1 MKFWTKSLMSR
12 LVGYFSLLSLVTVSG
27 VGAIAFVRAR
37 VTIQKLVFDRLE
49 VTATLKEEALNL
61 WIENQRHAT
70 ISLAQLPEI
79 LTRARVLLTRDE
91 STDEFVR
98 AYALM
103 EQYMASALA
112 GRSELQEVFILRRI
126 GGKIIF
132 STNRQREGEYRVK
145 DKYFTEGLAKTFV
158 QTIYLSP
165 LTGKPTMTVSTPLRG
180 QNGKLLG
187 VLAAHLNLD
196 KMDDLVLD
204 RTSLGKSGETYL
216 VDHFRLFVSAERF
229 GREEFPRT
237 LHTEGVNAALQEKDG
252 QGLYLNYAQIPVIG
266 VYRWLDEW
274 ELVLLVEMQQQ
285 EALAPARELAWTIF
299 IVGFTSAGLLTVGVY
314 LLARQISRPILA
326 ITNTAIKVADGD
338 LTPVAPVL
346 TEDEVG
352 MLAKA
357 FNQMTKQLRR
367 LYTSFEEKVAQLQQV
382 EASLRDSLEQLQVEK
397 EKVDDR
403 TRQLSAANQ
412 EITILNQRLQSENHD
427 LAAELQAINKQLTQF
442 LEAMPVGVLVVDK
455 GGQPHYI
462 NSRARELLG
471 RGIVENATAEQL
483 RTVYR
488 LDLAGGEQVYPSDR
502 DPVQQA
508 LRGES
513 VTVDDLEIRQGSRVI
528 PIEAWGTPIFDDRGN
543 IVYAIVAFQD
553 ITERKRAEA
562 ERQSFIEDLFE
573 VNCNL
578 EISLDAEVTL
588 TDAYGRF
595 VPREFLQLLNKNSIV
610 DVSLGDNVQ
619 QEMSILFADIRNF
632 TNLSERMTP
641 EDNFRFINAYLSRM
655 EPAILENN
663 GFIDKYIGDAIMALF
678 SGGADDAVKAGIAM
692 LQRLADYNQT
702 RGRPGRPELK
712 IGIGINTGS
721 LMLGTVG
728 GEKRMDGTV
737 ISDAVNLSSRLE
749 GLTKIYG
756 VPLLIS
762 DRTFLRLQDPLD
774 YAIRIIDKV
783 KVKGKS
789 ERVSVFEVF
798 DADPP
803 SIRSIKW
810 STKTV
815 FEEALANY
823 YLQNFQDA
831 VQLFEDYLRQNPID
845 RVAQIYFEQAVKR
858 LFGR

>member
-1 MKFWTKSLMSR
+1 MKL
-12 LVGYFSLLSLVTVSG
+12 
-27 VGAIAFVRAR
+27 IA
-37 VTIQKLVFDRLE
+37 
-49 VTATLKEEALNL
+49 
-61 WIENQRHAT
+61 
-70 ISLAQLPEI
+70 
-79 LTRARVLLTRDE
+79 
-91 STDEFVR
+91 
-98 AYALM
+98 
-103 EQYMASALA
+103 
-112 GRSELQEVFILRRI
+112 
-126 GGKIIF
+126 
-132 STNRQREGEYRVK
+132 
-145 DKYFTEGLAKTFV
+145 
-158 QTIYLSP
+158 
-165 LTGKPTMTVSTPLRG
+165 
-180 QNGKLLG
+180 
-187 VLAAHLNLD
+187 
-196 KMDDLVLD
+196 
-204 RTSLGKSGETYL
+204 
-216 VDHFRLFVSAERF
+216 
-229 GREEFPRT
+229 
-237 LHTEGVNAALQEKDG
+237 
-252 QGLYLNYAQIPVIG
+252 
-266 VYRWLDEW
+266 
-274 ELVLLVEMQQQ
+274 
-285 EALAPARELAWTIF
+285 
-299 IVGFTSAGLLTVGVY
+299 
-314 LLARQISRPILA
+314 
-326 ITNTAIKVADGD
+326 
-338 LTPVAPVL
+338 
-346 TEDEVG
+346 
-352 MLAKA
+352 
-357 FNQMTKQLRR
+357 
-367 LYTSFEEKVAQLQQV
+367 
-382 EASLRDSLEQLQVEK
+382 
-397 EKVDDR
+397 
-403 TRQLSAANQ
+403 
-412 EITILNQRLQSENHD
+412 
-427 LAAELQAINKQLTQF
+427 
-442 LEAMPVGVLVVDK
+442 
-455 GGQPHYI
+455 
-462 NSRARELLG
+462 
-471 RGIVENATAEQL
+471 
-483 RTVYR
+483 
-488 LDLAGGEQVYPSDR
+488 
-502 DPVQQA
+502 
-508 LRGES
+508 
-513 VTVDDLEIRQGSRVI
+513 
-528 PIEAWGTPIFDDRGN
+528 
-543 IVYAIVAFQD
+543 
-553 ITERKRAEA
+553 
-562 ERQSFIEDLFE
+562 
-573 VNCNL
+573 NL

-655 EPAILENN
+655 EPAIIGNN

-815 FEEALANY
+815 FEEALTNY